1 MVSPG
6 LLAAAAAAAA
16 AASSATRCGGG
27 LGREGGGVIIRRKG
41 GAGGGGIARALQL
54 RRSGAATMSQVMSP
68 ASPSHSQMHIRGAG
82 HLPSTDSR
90 LRSGR

>member
-6 LLAAAAAAAA
+6 LLD
-16 AASSATRCGGG
+16 ASSGSLCGGG
-27 LGREGGGVIIRRKG
+27 LGREGGGGVIIRRKRS
-41 GAGGGGIARALQL
+41 GAGGGGIALALQL

-82 HLPSTDSR
+82 HLASTDSR

>member
-6 LLAAAAAAAA
+6 LLAPVAAT
-16 AASSATRCGGG
+16 SSATCCVGGG
-27 LGREGGGVIIRRKG
+27 LGREGGGVIIRRKS
-41 GAGGGGIARALQL
+41 GAGGGGIALALQL

-90 LRSGR
+90 LRSGK

>member
-6 LLAAAAAAAA
+6 LLAAAA
-16 AASSATRCGGG
+16 SSASLCGGGGG
-27 LGREGGGVIIRRKG
+27 LGREGGGVIIRRRS
-41 GAGGGGIARALQL
+41 GAGRGGIALALQL

-68 ASPSHSQMHIRGAG
+68 ASPSHSQMHIRGAR